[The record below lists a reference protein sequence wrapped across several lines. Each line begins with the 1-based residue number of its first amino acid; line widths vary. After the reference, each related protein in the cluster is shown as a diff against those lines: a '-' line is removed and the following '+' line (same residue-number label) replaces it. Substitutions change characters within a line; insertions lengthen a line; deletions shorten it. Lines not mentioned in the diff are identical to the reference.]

1 MVIRGGV
8 PLKGEVTISGSKNA
22 ALPIIISSVMAPGR
36 SEFLGV
42 PDLMDIRTTKRLL
55 SALGAEVTFDESFV
69 VDSTPI
75 NSHEAPWD
83 EVRKMR
89 ASFLVLGALISRFGI
104 ANVALPGG
112 CAIGI
117 RLVDQHLKGFASL
130 GVKIK
135 EEHGIVIADAKKIRG
150 DRVDFDFPTVGG
162 TENVLMAAC
171 TAKGETVIN
180 NAAREPEIIDLVR
193 ALREMGAVIE
203 GEGEETIRVQGVDFL
218 SPITY
223 RIIQDRI
230 EAGTY
235 LLAAAITMGD
245 VTIKNFPKGMLTSV
259 LGKIEET
266 GVTIEIIEG
275 AGDAIRVK
283 GPKRINAVN
292 INTQPYPG
300 FPTDLQAPI
309 TALLTIAEGTS
320 VVTET
325 IFENRFA
332 HVPELI
338 RLGADITIE
347 GRSAVIRGI
356 KGLSGAKVMSSD
368 LRNSAALILAGLS
381 AENTTEVYRL
391 YHLERGYERME
402 EKLSSLGADIRKEKQ
417 ND

>member
-1 MVIRGGV
+1 MVIRGGP
-8 PLKGEVTISGSKNA
+8 PLKGAVRISGSKNA
-22 ALPIIISSVMAPGR
+22 ALPIIISSIMAPGR
-36 SEFLGV
+36 SEFLDV
-42 PDLMDIRTTKRLL
+42 PDLMDIRTTERLL
-55 SALGAEVTFDESFV
+55 TDLGAEVVFNDKFV

-75 NSHEAPWD
+75 KNHEAPWD

-89 ASFLVLGALISRFGI
+89 ASFLVLGALLSRFGI
-104 ANVALPGG
+104 AKVALPGG
-112 CAIGI
+112 CALGP
-117 RLVDQHLKGFASL
+117 RLVDQHLKGFVSI

-135 EEHGIVIADAKKIRG
+135 EEHGLVIASGKNIRG
-150 DRVDFDFPTVGG
+150 DSVTFDFPTVGG
-162 TENVLMAAC
+162 TENILMAAC

-180 NAAREPEIIDLVR
+180 NAAREPEIIDLAR

-203 GEGEETIRVQGVDFL
+203 GEGEETIRVQGVDAL
-218 SPITY
+218 SPIRY

-235 LLAAAITMGD
+235 LMAIAVTAGD
-245 VTIKNFPKGMLTSV
+245 VTIENFPADMLTSV
-259 LGKIEET
+259 VGKLEEAGVDFKQT
-266 GVTIEIIEG
+266 GDEM
-275 AGDAIRVK
+275 RVK
-283 GPKRINAVN
+283 GPKKINP
-292 INTQPYPG
+292 INVSTQPYPG

-309 TALLTIAEGTS
+309 TSLLTVADGTS

-338 RLGADITIE
+338 RLGADITID
-347 GRSAVIRGI
+347 GRSAVIKGV

-368 LRNSAALILAGLS
+368 LRNSASLILAGLV

-402 EKLSSLGADIRKEKQ
+402 EKLSSLGADIKKVRQ
-417 ND
+417 DD